1 MNKDTIHY
9 IQQYSSDSDFLFKSS
24 LINKDFYSLNRRTKI
39 IGSIN
44 KKRLLQV
51 FYENEHE
58 NIYPEVDET
67 DENTINTSN
76 FDYLFEFLTSKT
88 ITECLQ
94 WYADTLL
101 GHIPFQKYEMK
112 HQYRMFRTLVFK
124 YTSSNGLF
132 SPVRIHHYPCKV
144 HCIYRCRYLNYH
156 QIKNNLTVKAL
167 IY

>member
-24 LINKDFYSLNRRTKI
+24 LVNKDFYSLNRRTKI

-76 FDYLFEFLTSKT
+76 FD
-88 ITECLQ
+88 
-94 WYADTLL
+94 
-101 GHIPFQKYEMK
+101 
-112 HQYRMFRTLVFK
+112 
-124 YTSSNGLF
+124 
-132 SPVRIHHYPCKV
+132 
-144 HCIYRCRYLNYH
+144 
-156 QIKNNLTVKAL
+156 
-167 IY
+167 